1 MMGRTIAS
9 RELAGAWVFFPGEV
23 HREQEAVPHLGTSQ
37 GSAPAPTPPP
47 HGTQGIS
54 SQGTKIHRLPPS
66 HGMTFRSF

>member
-37 GSAPAPTPPP
+37 GSAPETPPP
-47 HGTQGIS
+47 PPMGLRES
-54 SQGTKIHRLPPS
+54 VHREL
-66 HGMTFRSF
+66 RSTGYHQATG